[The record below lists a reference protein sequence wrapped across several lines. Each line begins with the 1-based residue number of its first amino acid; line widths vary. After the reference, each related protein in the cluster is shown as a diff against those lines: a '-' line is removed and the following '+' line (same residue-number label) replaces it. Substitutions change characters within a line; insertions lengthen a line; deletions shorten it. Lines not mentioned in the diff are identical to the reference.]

1 MTTAGGETQWKVIF
15 HPEFVPEF
23 TELSEPVRQKIIAL
37 AELLTIFGP
46 HLARPKVDTL
56 KGSRH
61 SNMKE
66 LRFDADKGAWRVA
79 FAFDLKRRA
88 ILLVC
93 GDKSG
98 VSQTE
103 FYKNMIRV
111 ADRRFSQH
119 QRAVSTERE
128 KR

>member
-1 MTTAGGETQWKVIF
+1 MTTAGGETQWKIIF
-15 HPEFVPEF
+15 HAEFVPEF
-23 TELSEPVRQKIIAL
+23 TKLSEPVRQKIIAL

-46 HLARPKVDTL
+46 RLARPKVDTL

-66 LRFDADKGAWRVA
+66 LRFDAEKGVWRVA
-79 FAFDLKRRA
+79 FAFDLKRRG

-98 VSQTE
+98 VSQSE
-103 FYKNMIRV
+103 FYRKLIQV

>member
-1 MTTAGGETQWKVIF
+1 MTIAGGEMQWKVIF

-23 TELSEPVRQKIIAL
+23 TQLSEPVRQKIIAL
-37 AELLTIFGP
+37 SELLTIFGP

-56 KGSRH
+56 KGSSH

-66 LRFDADKGAWRVA
+66 LRFDAEKGVWRVA

-103 FYKNMIRV
+103 FYRRLIQV
-111 ADRRFSQH
+111 ADHRFSQH
-119 QRAVSTERE
+119 QQAVSTERE

>member
-1 MTTAGGETQWKVIF
+1 MSMPSVESQWKVIF
-15 HPEFVPEF
+15 HAEFAPEFIQ
-23 TELSEPVRQKIIAL
+23 LSEPVRQKIIAL
-37 AELLTIFGP
+37 AKLLTIFGP
-46 HLARPKVDTL
+46 HLARPKADTL
-56 KGSRH
+56 KGSSH

-66 LRFDADKGAWRVA
+66 LRFDADEGVWRVA

-93 GDKSG
+93 GDKSR

-103 FYKNMIRV
+103 FYKKLIHV

-119 QRAVSTERE
+119 QQAVSAERE